1 MPAKSPF
8 LGEEKRTS
16 SMEMTFSVGEVQQL
30 YRDWQDGK
38 LLNKEER
45 LALREHF
52 DEQPKATFKDILKA
66 ESDN

>member
-1 MPAKSPF
+1 
-8 LGEEKRTS
+8 
-16 SMEMTFSVGEVQQL
+16 MEMTFSVGEVQQL

-45 LALREHF
+45 LALRENF
-52 DEQPKATFKDILKA
+52 GEQPKATFKDMLKA